1 MDLRR
6 YYQKMRQIE
15 AAVSE
20 PYVVLVSLETPD
32 GGKAGLRTEVPRELA
47 ARYVVDSRARLAS
60 EEETRAFQN
69 QQQAARKE
77 AERKEAASRIQL
89 AVISESE
96 LVSGRGPSRGS
107 K

>member
-1 MDLRR
+1 
-6 YYQKMRQIE
+6 
-15 AAVSE
+15 V
-20 PYVVLVSLETPD
+20 D
-32 GGKAGLRTEVPRELA
+32 G
-47 ARYVVDSRARLAS
+47 RARLAS
-60 EEETRAFQN
+60 EEETSAFQH

-96 LVSGRGPSRGS
+96 LASGRGPSRGS

>member
-1 MDLRR
+1 
-6 YYQKMRQIE
+6 MRQIE

-47 ARYVVDSRARLAS
+47 ARYVVDGRARLAS